1 MSFQIAHNGVS
12 TGRAYEYGGIF
23 PLFGLLAGAAKAFLP
38 TIAATVIPSL
48 GQAIAGRVTAA
59 IAGPAAAAELSTERF
74 EDEEFEFMDRDTDE
88 LDAILAELE
97 ELEMGPAPAPA
108 RFTTVLSKL
117 QPVSALEVS
126 PSARLAG
133 WRF

>member
-48 GQAIAGRVTAA
+48 GAAIAGRVTAA
-59 IAGPAAAAELSTERF
+59 IAGPAPAAQLSTDRF
-74 EDEEFEFMDRDTDE
+74 EDEEFEFMDADTDE
-88 LDAILAELE
+88 LDAILAELDA
-97 ELEMGPAPAPA
+97 LEIGPAPA
-108 RFTTVLSKL
+108 RFTTAISKL
-117 QPVSALEVS
+117 QPAGALELS

>member
-23 PLFGLLAGAAKAFLP
+23 PLFGLLAGAVKAFLP

-59 IAGPAAAAELSTERF
+59 IAGPAPAAQLSTDRF
-74 EDEEFEFMDRDTDE
+74 EEEEFEFMDADTDE
-88 LDAILAELE
+88 FDAILAELD
-97 ELEMGPAPAPA
+97 ELEMGAAAPAAA
-108 RFTTVLSKL
+108 RFTTVLSKW
-117 QPVSALEVS
+117 QPALEVS

-133 WRF
+133 WRDF

>member
-59 IAGPAAAAELSTERF
+59 LAPQPAAARLT
-74 EDEEFEFMDRDTDE
+74 TDE
-88 LDAILAELE
+88 LEEYDELGEEDEFDALLAELE
-97 ELEMGPAPAPA
+97 ELEMGPASFTKLEAPA
-108 RFTTVLSKL
+108 RMMFAPASKFTTGITGLRGREL
-117 QPVSALEVS
+117 L
-126 PSARLAG
+126 
-133 WRF
+133 

>member
-1 MSFQIAHNGVS
+1 MSFQVAHNGVS

-48 GQAIAGRVTAA
+48 GAAIAGRVTAA
-59 IAGPAAAAELSTERF
+59 IAGPAAQLSTDRF
-74 EDEEFEFMDRDTDE
+74 EDEEFEFMDTDPDE
-88 LDAILAELE
+88 LDAILAELD
-97 ELEMGPAPAPA
+97 ELEMGPAPASA
-108 RFTTVLSKL
+108 RFTTALSKL
-117 QPVSALEVS
+117 QPAGALELS

>member
-1 MSFQIAHNGVS
+1 MSFQVAHNGVS

-48 GQAIAGRVTAA
+48 GAAIAGRVTAA
-59 IAGPAAAAELSTERF
+59 IAGPAAQLSTDRF
-74 EDEEFEFMDRDTDE
+74 EDEEFEFMDTDADE
-88 LDAILAELE
+88 LDAILAELD

-108 RFTTVLSKL
+108 RFTTALSKL
-117 QPVSALEVS
+117 QPAGALELS